1 MSSSA
6 DGTAPSDAPPP
17 RRGRSVRPG
26 DLVALGLVLLVA
38 VVAFVVAQGGVGG
51 PAPPVVALTPGASR
65 RLMAER
71 PRVATPATF
80 DLRGDPGDGTATF
93 TEGAALV
100 ISFRLAAAG
109 RPLILEQRADRTIA
123 LLYPPVG
130 QPSVVVPAG
139 ERVDVVDARGGT
151 YTVQEPAGPRRLR
164 LIVFPPDVDPFA
176 IQPVEL
182 SRLVSRL
189 TIVERQYVAAAR
201 EESGG

>member
-1 MSSSA
+1 M
-6 DGTAPSDAPPP
+6 
-17 RRGRSVRPG
+17 RPG

-38 VVAFVVAQGGVGG
+38 IVAFVVAQGGVGG
-51 PAPPVVALTPGASR
+51 PAPPAVPLTPGAGR

-71 PRVATPATF
+71 PRVSTPATF

-100 ISFRLAAAG
+100 ISFQLATEG
-109 RPLILEQRADRTIA
+109 RPLVLEQRADRTIA
-123 LLYPPVG
+123 LLYPPAG

-139 ERVDVVDARGGT
+139 KRVDVVDGRGAT

-182 SRLVSRL
+182 SRLVPRL
-189 TIVERQYVAAAR
+189 TIVERLYVAAAS
-201 EESGG
+201 EETGG